1 MTDTTPE
8 ALDALIAGLHDAA
21 RSIEFD
27 SDRDLMTAAADTIA
41 ALRAASVAMRE
52 RAADAVYR
60 AMTALGGETAKA
72 RVEASIREFADE
84 EPFATAN
91 WLRDLI
97 RALPLDAPPSADRC
111 CRGLSP
117 EECATVPSRHCD
129 GLQPA
134 PVDPVAEAARV
145 LLEQD
150 AELPIG
156 PNGYCLPSGLTF
168 SPNGRII
175 GIDDDLAVFEG
186 YDGPLA
192 PPPGTPVEDGDWYGD
207 LQNIPQG
214 DKAALARMMIGRWTQ
229 FAGNALAQ
237 ETPHD

>member
-1 MTDTTPE
+1 MTPAQP
-8 ALDALIAGLHDAA
+8 ALDALEKRLAAVADGLDAWKHRVSAGRPVEPSIMGLSDMARAVRDAA
-21 RSIEFD
+21 K
-27 SDRDLMTAAADTIA
+27 
-41 ALRAASVAMRE
+41 ALRAAPVAVRE
-52 RAADAVYR
+52 RAAGYVSRALDALTSGPFDASDPR
-60 AMTALGGETAKA
+60 IEALAEYVDA
-72 RVEASIREFADE
+72 
-84 EPFATAN
+84 
-91 WLRDLI
+91 I
-97 RALPLDAPPSADRC
+97 RALPLDA
-111 CRGLSP
+111 
-117 EECATVPSRHCD
+117 
-129 GLQPA
+129 PA

-192 PPPGTPVEDGDWYGD
+192 PPPGKPVEDGDWHGD
-207 LQNIPQG
+207 LQNIPPG

-237 ETPHD
+237 EARHD